1 MKTNYDSPMGN
12 RLSDSFIHPVS
23 IYGEAIVCEALRLV
37 SEDGREK
44 SYQPKKG
51 HSVDTNNRNAV

>member
-12 RLSDSFIHPVS
+12 RLSASFIHPVS
-23 IYGEAIVCEALRLV
+23 IYGEAVMCEALCLV
-37 SEDGREK
+37 SEDGRER

-51 HSVDTNNRNAV
+51 HSVDTNNCNAV